1 MRGNEMNKYIRI
13 IMLVVILL
21 SGCSA
26 PVTNQ
31 SKQLDANNGQL
42 SLESKHLAGQKVVR
56 LDGEWAF
63 YWQKLLSTTEVEDL
77 NQHKDP
83 QYIKVPS
90 DWTERTNQNEG
101 YATYFLTVS
110 IPEKNIGEAMG
121 LYIPYQYSSY
131 TFWVD
136 RERMA
141 SNGYV
146 GVSKETSQPD
156 FKKEL
161 VYFTPTKSEIQLT
174 MHIANFEHP
183 TGGAN
188 RQIFFGTATAIAIF
202 YTDSVAST
210 LFVSGGILMMGIY
223 QISIFVF
230 RRKERA
236 FLYFGVLSVLIAM
249 RSLFIEP
256 IYIGELFPNFPW
268 VWQHRIEHFI
278 MYIGFSLYLL
288 FLRHLYPKEMRMWVL
303 LPSIGIAVALTVITT
318 FTQPIFYKVIF
329 DWFLLFGAVIMMYTL
344 FVLIMAV
351 RKKRP
356 TAVLNISAGLLF
368 FLTIVYDAMISFDLL
383 RGTGVATYGFFL
395 YILIQSINLS
405 RFVAIKFNESESL
418 ASELTE
424 LNRTLDEKIDHRTK
438 ELQEINGKLKELTL
452 LDGLTGVNNRRF
464 FEEKM
469 IEIVEQVKMT
479 KEPMTLLF
487 IDLDEFKKYNDEY
500 GHVEGDEL
508 IKYAATMFKDVIGEQ
523 GYVAR
528 YGGEEFVAMIPNC
541 DEEKGLAY
549 AKMICLRMVESE
561 IVHSKSSVQSFATVS
576 IGGTSSSHHP
586 HVVPKD
592 WIERADQ
599 ALYKSK
605 MNGKHQVTML

>member
-1 MRGNEMNKYIRI
+1 M
-13 IMLVVILL
+13 
-21 SGCSA
+21 
-26 PVTNQ
+26 NQ
-31 SKQLDANNGQL
+31 SNQLEAHNGQL
-42 SLESKHLAGQKVVR
+42 SIESKNLVGQNVVR

-63 YWQKLLSTTEVEDL
+63 YWQQLLSNSEVEEL
-77 NQHKDP
+77 NQLKDP

-90 DWTERTNQNEG
+90 DWTDFTNENEG
-101 YATYFLTVS
+101 FATYFLNVS
-110 IPEKNIGEAMG
+110 IPEKYIGKAMG
-121 LYIPYQYSSY
+121 FYIPFQYSSY

-136 RERMA
+136 GERIA

-146 GVSKETSQPD
+146 GVSKETSQPA
-156 FKKEL
+156 FQKEL
-161 VYFTPTKSEIQLT
+161 VYFTPKKTEIQLT
-174 MHIANFEHP
+174 MNIANFEHP

-188 RQIFFGTATAIAIF
+188 RQIFFGTATAISDF

-236 FLYFGVLSVLIAM
+236 FLYFGVLSVLIAL

-268 VWQHRIEHFI
+268 IWQHRIEHFI

-288 FLRHLYPKEMRMWVL
+288 FLRHLYPREMRMWVL
-303 LPSIGIAVALTVITT
+303 LPSIGVAVTLTWITC
-318 FTQPIFYKVIF
+318 FTQPVFYKLIF
-329 DWFLLFGAVIMMYTL
+329 DWFMLFGAAIMMYTL
-344 FVLIMAV
+344 YVLILAV
-351 RKKRP
+351 RNKRP
-356 TAVLNISAGLLF
+356 TAVLNISAGVLF
-368 FLTIVYDAMISFDLL
+368 FFTIVYDALIAVDLI

-405 RFVAIKFNESESL
+405 RFVATKVNESESL

-424 LNRTLDEKIDHRTK
+424 LNRTLDEKIDDRTR
-438 ELQEINGKLKELTL
+438 ELQEINGKLKALTL

-464 FEEKM
+464 FDEKI
-469 IEIVEQVKMT
+469 IEIVTQVKLT

-487 IDLDEFKKYNDEY
+487 IDLDDFKKYNDAY

-508 IKYAATMFKDVIGEQ
+508 IKYAATIFKEVIGER

-528 YGGEEFVAMIPNC
+528 YGGEEFVCMILNC
-541 DEEKGLAY
+541 DEEKGRIY
-549 AKMICLRMVESE
+549 AERICSRMVEANIE
-561 IVHSKSSVQSFATVS
+561 HSKSSVDDFATVS
-576 IGGTSSSHHP
+576 IGGTSSSHHS
-586 HVVPKD
+586 HSVPKD
-592 WIERADQ
+592 WIELADQ

>member
-1 MRGNEMNKYIRI
+1 MRGNEMRRYISI
-13 IMLVVILL
+13 IILFVILV

-31 SKQLDANNGQL
+31 TKQLDAKEGQL
-42 SLESKHLAGQKVVR
+42 SLESKHLTGQKVVR

-63 YWQKLLSTTEVEDL
+63 YWQQLLSTSEVVEL
-77 NQHKDP
+77 NQQQEP

-90 DWTERTNQNEG
+90 DWTDLTHENEG
-101 YATYFLTVS
+101 FATYFLNVS
-110 IPEKNIGEAMG
+110 IPEKYIGEAMG
-121 LYIPYQYSSY
+121 FYIPFQYSSY

-136 RERMA
+136 GERIA

-146 GVSKETSQPD
+146 GVSKETSQPA
-156 FKKEL
+156 FQKEL
-161 VYFTPTKSEIQLT
+161 VYYTPTKSEIQLT
-174 MHIANFEHP
+174 MNIANFEHL

-188 RQIFFGTATAIAIF
+188 RQISFGTATAISDF

-236 FLYFGVLSVLIAM
+236 FLYFGVLSVLIAL
-249 RSLFIEP
+249 RSLFVEP

-268 VWQHRIEHFI
+268 IWQHRIEHFI

-288 FLRHLYPKEMRMWVL
+288 FLRHLYPREMRMWVL
-303 LPSIGIAVALTVITT
+303 LPSIGIAVTLTWMTC
-318 FTQPIFYKVIF
+318 FTQPVFYKLMF
-329 DWFLLFGAVIMMYTL
+329 DWFVLFGAVIMIYTL

-351 RKKRP
+351 KNKRP
-356 TAVLNISAGLLF
+356 TAVLNISAGVLF
-368 FLTIVYDAMISFDLL
+368 FLTIGYDSMISFDLL

-395 YILIQSINLS
+395 YILVQSINLS
-405 RFVAIKFNESESL
+405 RFVATKFNESESL

-424 LNRTLDEKIDHRTK
+424 LNRTLDEKIDDRTR
-438 ELQEINGKLKELTL
+438 ELQEINGKLKALTL

-464 FEEKM
+464 FEEKI
-469 IEIVEQVKMT
+469 IEIVEQVKLT
-479 KEPMTLLF
+479 HQPMTLLF
-487 IDLDEFKKYNDEY
+487 IDLDEFKKYNDAY

-508 IKYAATMFKDVIGEQ
+508 IKYAATVFKDVIGEQ

-528 YGGEEFVAMIPNC
+528 YGGEEFVCMIPNC
-541 DEEKGLAY
+541 DEEKGRVFGE
-549 AKMICLRMVESE
+549 MICSRMVEASIE
-561 IVHSKSSVQSFATVS
+561 HSKSSVHDFATVS

-586 HVVPKD
+586 HSVPKD

-605 MNGKHQVTML
+605 MNGKHKVTML